1 MKTKSEVFTE
11 YFWKTFDTGI
21 NFKEYLSVSGKKWS
35 KLKEKKK
42 LKGYSNE

>member
-21 NFKEYLSVSGKKWS
+21 NFKEYLSVYGKNWS
-35 KLKEKKK
+35 KLKRKEKIKR
-42 LKGYSNE
+42 LFE